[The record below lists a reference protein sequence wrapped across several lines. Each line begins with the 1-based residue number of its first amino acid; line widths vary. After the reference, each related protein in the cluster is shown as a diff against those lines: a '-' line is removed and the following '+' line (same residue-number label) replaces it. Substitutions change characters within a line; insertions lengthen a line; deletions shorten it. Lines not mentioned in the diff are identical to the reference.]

1 VTRHAHVS
9 QFESK
14 NGYRHNFSN
23 SKIRGRDAVGVTLR
37 YPILPANPA
46 NGRKSASKFSYF
58 RGRDT
63 PFYTLLVNIVVPRPR
78 TNPTRLISKA
88 VLRRHG
94 AAGRT
99 SSGRNTERQFLAE
112 GELTQLE
119 CESSEGRPRMSEFRI
134 AGSPKSQTR
143 KSESCSRDRALS
155 NRPYPTGWLRLE
167 VHQTRSQSSG

>member
-1 VTRHAHVS
+1 MTRHAHVS

-78 TNPTRLISKA
+78 TNPTRLISKLYRHHYT
-88 VLRRHG
+88 VL
-94 AAGRT
+94 AGYVVSWVYCVSEQLLNDHLTNQEEPNCVIIFMRC
-99 SSGRNTERQFLAE
+99 GRCFP
-112 GELTQLE
+112 LE
-119 CESSEGRPRMSEFRI
+119 
-134 AGSPKSQTR
+134 Q
-143 KSESCSRDRALS
+143 
-155 NRPYPTGWLRLE
+155 PTKHNEMLRYCPC
-167 VHQTRSQSSG
+167 